1 MAEPEEVA
9 TPQGPGVPQKGKS
22 KLWLILGGVLLL
34 LVSIGFVARNYLVG
48 AKSGSN
54 SAAGSKEVDKVKSTM
69 NLDSFLVNLADEDA
83 TRFVKVTFRLGMDE
97 NKLGDELKDNP
108 VVLAATRDTI
118 ISCLSTKT
126 ADELLSPEGKEKLK
140 SEVRDRVNKVLPK
153 GKVVEVYIMDFV
165 VQL

>member
-1 MAEPEEVA
+1 MAESEEVV
-9 TPQGPGVPQKGKS
+9 TPQGQEAPKKGKS

-34 LVSIGFVARNYLVG
+34 LVSIGFVSRNYLM
-48 AKSGSN
+48 SGRTGSD
-54 SAAGSKEVDKVKSTM
+54 SAGTSKAIEKVKSTM
-69 NLDSFLVNLADEDA
+69 NLDSFLVNLADQDA
-83 TRFVKVTFRLGMDE
+83 TRFIKVTFRLGIDE
-97 NKLGDELKDNP
+97 TKLGDELKDNP

-140 SEVRDRVNKVLPK
+140 REVREQVNKVLPK

-165 VQL
+165 VQM